1 MPVWIPIAAVVL
13 LLGYLLLRFNR
24 FWIYSTFDR
33 ATRRPTDRIP
43 DEYDRPRYLKL
54 NSNGEVDTT
63 VRWPGWDGWY
73 FFILPRDT
81 TLPVKMIRSSLMTGL
96 YGLEG
101 IDNYERLLFRLSTF
115 DAVEYLS
122 LTPTAIT
129 TPAGVEQRN
138 NLSQHYFPRRWHLWM
153 QPQKV
158 DIAITGQQ
166 IGKDEEFDEYGR
178 IRGAWPDYH
187 VKFLNP
193 EAGISC
199 SATFR
204 AENVVWWAD
213 VSGVFTYFAIFGQFE
228 GQIKYALG
236 TKKTDPHKIEGAEEV
251 YPVSGAGCLEHG
263 FARKLF
269 AADRLFLPVRLLNRV
284 VPSYRPIRYHY
295 ELFIGDGEHRGGF
308 MQASAFGINVR
319 DRGGL
324 FWEGRYIPIHS
335 IRIRYSDDPQPD
347 LVAAHCPNGAPVVFY
362 RRWFIR
368 AETAEGPLEY
378 AGTREW
384 PPAAIAT
391 NMTFY
396 NFSYEGSFKT
406 QSIRG
411 RGYGEYVHT

>member
-236 TKKTDPHKIEGAEEV
+236 TKKTDPHKIEGGGCIPFPA
-251 YPVSGAGCLEHG
+251 PVAWNMDSPANCSRPTACFYLSACSTAWCRRIGPFVITTSCLSEMVNIAAASCRRARSALTCAIAGASFGKAGIYRFTASGSGTAT
-263 FARKLF
+263 
-269 AADRLFLPVRLLNRV
+269 
-284 VPSYRPIRYHY
+284 IRN
-295 ELFIGDGEHRGGF
+295 LTWSPRIVLTEHRWF
-308 MQASAFGINVR
+308 FTE
-319 DRGGL
+319 GGL
-324 FWEGRYIPIHS
+324 SVRKPPKARSNTPGRESGRPRRS
-335 IRIRYSDDPQPD
+335 PRI
-347 LVAAHCPNGAPVVFY
+347 
-362 RRWFIR
+362 
-368 AETAEGPLEY
+368 
-378 AGTREW
+378 
-384 PPAAIAT
+384 
-391 NMTFY
+391 
-396 NFSYEGSFKT
+396 
-406 QSIRG
+406 
-411 RGYGEYVHT
+411 